1 MEPAGRR
8 GRCSSFAGGAA
19 AWMGLVSRMSRIT
32 VGGVLALGLMA
43 ACGDGAYGSRGAARP
58 VDGADATSDAR
69 SQVRPQARSGSKK
82 PTRATKSGKSTS
94 GSSASDAIAE
104 KNRKADLDVAREVG
118 AVQRGEAVWYGGE
131 LHGSPTSSGERFDK
145 NKLTAAHRTL
155 PLGTTVRV
163 TNDKNG
169 KSVTVRVNDRGP
181 FGKRKYRII
190 DVSEAAAK
198 LLDFIDDGAC
208 PVTLEVLTLPE
219 PRKDKAR

>member
-1 MEPAGRR
+1 MMKPWRRAGRT
-8 GRCSSFAGGAA
+8 
-19 AWMGLVSRMSRIT
+19 L
-32 VGGVLALGLMA
+32 LALLLA
-43 ACGDGAYGSRGAARP
+43 AGCGDGAHGSRGAARP
-58 VDGADATSDAR
+58 ADGGADASGAA
-69 SQVRPQARSGSKK
+69 PQARSKSKK
-82 PTRATKSGKSTS
+82 PTRATKSSKSTS
-94 GSSASDAIAE
+94 DSSKSGDSIAE

-131 LHGSPTSSGERFDK
+131 LHGSPTASGERFDK

-163 TNDKNG
+163 TNEKNG

-198 LLDFIDDGAC
+198 VLEFTEDGFC
-208 PVTLEVLTLPE
+208 PITLEVLTLPE

>member
-1 MEPAGRR
+1 MTKPRRRAG
-8 GRCSSFAGGAA
+8 SV
-19 AWMGLVSRMSRIT
+19 L
-32 VGGVLALGLMA
+32 LALLISA
-43 ACGDGAYGSRGAARP
+43 AGCGDGAHGSRGAARP
-58 VDGADATSDAR
+58 ADAGADSGAGGGAEAVGT
-69 SQVRPQARSGSKK
+69 QARSKSKK
-82 PTRATKSGKSTS
+82 PTRAKGAAKATAKPPTTGGKT
-94 GSSASDAIAE
+94 GDTIEE
-104 KNRKADLDVAREVG
+104 KNRKADLDVTREVG

-145 NKLTAAHRTL
+145 HKMTAAHRTL

-163 TNDKNG
+163 TNEKNG

-198 LLDFIDDGAC
+198 VLDFIDAGFC
-208 PVTLEVLTLPE
+208 PITLEVLTLPE